1 MVHGWSSRCQGG
13 EGDCLFPSFGMD
25 ILSSQYRD
33 TITDWSDTLIRFTF
47 SNNSQN
53 IKPHLTG
60 YFDYS
65 IMVALHELE
74 RCSGCYARSRCALV
88 SAIATINE
96 RLYPLPSG
104 STISTLGGINGH
116 PELCHQCEAPRVG

>member
-1 MVHGWSSRCQGG
+1 
-13 EGDCLFPSFGMD
+13 MD

-53 IKPHLTG
+53 IKPHLTQH
-60 YFDYS
+60 FDYS
-65 IMVALHELE
+65 IIVALQVLE

-88 SAIATINE
+88 SGIVTIIE
-96 RLYPLPSG
+96 CLYPLPSG
-104 STISTLGGINGH
+104 STISTLGGINAH
-116 PELCHQCEAPRVG
+116 SDLCHQCETPSVGRRDGCAVQA